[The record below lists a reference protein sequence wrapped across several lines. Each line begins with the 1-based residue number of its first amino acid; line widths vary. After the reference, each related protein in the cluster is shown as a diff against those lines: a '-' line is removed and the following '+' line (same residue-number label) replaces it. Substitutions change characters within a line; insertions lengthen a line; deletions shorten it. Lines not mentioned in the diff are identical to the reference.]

1 MRMTQWLA
9 LPAAIW
15 IAFAARAQTLST
27 GSGPAYPAKPVR
39 IIVPFA
45 RGRRTGSRRGGW
57 CWGGDGAQPPELWHS
72 VLRQF
77 AIALV
82 AGASLAAGPSFAQPY
97 PSKPVRIIVPFAPG
111 GATDIVTRILAQKLT
126 ETWGQQVLA
135 DNRAG
140 AGGNI
145 GAELAAKAPPDGY
158 TLFMTS
164 GSIVTANQYMY
175 KKLGWNPERD
185 LVAITNVASGP
196 QIVAV
201 NPSFPAKNIKE
212 MIAIAKARPG
222 EITFGSAGI
231 ATQTHLAAENFL
243 FAAGINA
250 VHIPY
255 KGEGPAIVDL
265 VAGQIIFATPNLSA
279 AIGFVQ
285 QGRLRALGVT
295 SKQRSPQLKNVPAI
309 AETLPGFENLG
320 WFGLMAPTGTPAA
333 VIEKVYRDTAK
344 ALEGADMRKRFEDLG
359 MVPVGNAPADFA
371 KAIREESGHWGKII
385 RARKLEV
392 N

>member
-15 IAFAARAQTLST
+15 IAFAAHAQT
-27 GSGPAYPAKPVR
+27 YPAKPVR
-39 IIVPFA
+39 IIVPF
-45 RGRRTGSRRGGW
+45 S
-57 CWGGDGAQPPELWHS
+57 
-72 VLRQF
+72 
-77 AIALV
+77 
-82 AGASLAAGPSFAQPY
+82 
-97 PSKPVRIIVPFAPG
+97 PG

-126 ETWGQQVLA
+126 EAWSQQILV

-140 AGGNI
+140 AGGNV
-145 GAELAAKAPPDGY
+145 GGELAAKAPADGY

-164 GSIVTANQYMY
+164 GSIVTANPYMY
-175 KKLGWNPERD
+175 KKLNWNPEKD

-201 NPSFPAKNIKE
+201 HPSFPAKSIKE
-212 MIAIAKARPG
+212 MIAIAKARPDT
-222 EITFGSAGI
+222 ITFGSAGVG
-231 ATQTHLAAENFL
+231 TQTHLAAENFL
-243 FAAGINA
+243 HTARINA
-250 VHIPY
+250 VHVPY
-255 KGEGPAIVDL
+255 KGEGPALVDL
-265 VAGQIIFATPNLSA
+265 IAGQIIFLTPNLSA
-279 AIGFVQ
+279 AIGYVQ

-295 SKQRSPQLKNVPAI
+295 SGKRVPQLKDVPAI

-333 VIEKVYRDTAK
+333 VIEKVYRDTAR
-344 ALEGADMRKRFEDLG
+344 ALEGVDLRKRFDDIG
-359 MVPVGNAPADFA
+359 MAPVGNAPADFA
-371 KAIREESGHWGKII
+371 KAIREESGRWAKII

>member
-1 MRMTQWLA
+1 MRIVKWIA
-9 LPAAIW
+9 LPAAIFM
-15 IAFAARAQTLST
+15 AGAAHAQT
-27 GSGPAYPAKPVR
+27 YPAKPVR
-39 IIVPFA
+39 V
-45 RGRRTGSRRGGW
+45 
-57 CWGGDGAQPPELWHS
+57 
-72 VLRQF
+72 
-77 AIALV
+77 
-82 AGASLAAGPSFAQPY
+82 
-97 PSKPVRIIVPFAPG
+97 IVPFAPG
-111 GATDIVTRILAQKLT
+111 GATDIVARLLAQKLT
-126 ETWGQQVLA
+126 ETWGQQVVA

-164 GSIVTANQYMY
+164 GSIVTANQHMY
-175 KKLGWNPERD
+175 KKLAWNPEKD

-201 NPSFPAKNIKE
+201 NPSFPAKNIKD
-212 MIAIAKARPG
+212 MIAIAKAKPG
-222 EITFGSAGI
+222 AITFGSAGV
-231 ATQTHLAAENFL
+231 ATQTHLAAESFL

-295 SKQRSPQLKNVPAI
+295 SKQRSSQLKDVPAI

-320 WFGLMAPTGTPAA
+320 WFGLMAPTGTPPA
-333 VIEKVYRDTAK
+333 VIDKVYRDTAK
-344 ALEGADMRKRFEDLG
+344 ALEGADLRKRLDDIG
-359 MVPVGNAPADFA
+359 MAPVANAPADFA
-371 KAIREESGHWGKII
+371 KAIREEALRWGKVI
-385 RARKLEV
+385 RERKLEV

>member
-1 MRMTQWLA
+1 MRDQEESMRIEKWIA
-9 LPAAIW
+9 LPAAIL
-15 IAFAARAQTLST
+15 IAFAAHAQT
-27 GSGPAYPAKPVR
+27 YPA
-39 IIVPFA
+39 
-45 RGRRTGSRRGGW
+45 
-57 CWGGDGAQPPELWHS
+57 
-72 VLRQF
+72 
-77 AIALV
+77 
-82 AGASLAAGPSFAQPY
+82 
-97 PSKPVRIIVPFAPG
+97 KPVRIIVPFAPG
-111 GATDIVTRILAQKLT
+111 GATDIVTRLLAQKLT
-126 ETWGQQVLA
+126 EAWGHQILV

-164 GSIVTANQYMY
+164 GSIVTANQHMY
-175 KKLGWNPERD
+175 KKLAWNPEKD

-201 NPSFPAKNIKE
+201 HPSFPAKNIKDL
-212 MIAIAKARPG
+212 IAIAKAKPG
-222 EITFGSAGI
+222 AVTFGSAGV

-265 VAGQIIFATPNLSA
+265 VAGQIIFVTPNLSA

-295 SKQRSPQLKNVPAI
+295 SRQRAPQLKDVPAV

-320 WFGLMAPTGTPAA
+320 WFGLMAPAGTPAA
-333 VIEKVYRDTAK
+333 VIDKVYRDTVK
-344 ALEGADMRKRFEDLG
+344 ALEGADLRKRFDDIG
-359 MVPVGNAPADFA
+359 MVPVGNPPANFA
-371 KAIREESGHWGKII
+371 KAIREESVRWGKVI
-385 RARKLEV
+385 RERKLEV

>member
-1 MRMTQWLA
+1 MRFAKWLLLPVAAWLA
-9 LPAAIW
+9 FTAH
-15 IAFAARAQTLST
+15 AQT
-27 GSGPAYPAKPVR
+27 YPA
-39 IIVPFA
+39 
-45 RGRRTGSRRGGW
+45 
-57 CWGGDGAQPPELWHS
+57 
-72 VLRQF
+72 
-77 AIALV
+77 
-82 AGASLAAGPSFAQPY
+82 
-97 PSKPVRIIVPFAPG
+97 KPVRIIVPFAPG
-111 GATDIVTRILAQKLT
+111 GATDIVTRLLAQKLT
-126 ETWGQQVLA
+126 EVWGQQVVA

-145 GAELAAKAPPDGY
+145 GGEHAAKAPPDGY

-164 GSIVTANQYMY
+164 GSIVTANPYMY
-175 KKLGWNPERD
+175 RKLAWNPEKD

-201 NPSFPAKNIKE
+201 HPSFPAKSIKE

-222 EITFGSAGI
+222 AITFGSAGV

-243 FAAGINA
+243 HTAGINA

-265 VAGQIIFATPNLSA
+265 VAGQIIFVTPNLSA

-295 SKQRSPQLKNVPAI
+295 SKQRAPQLKDVPAI

-333 VIEKVYRDTAK
+333 VIDKVYRDTAK
-344 ALEGADMRKRFEDLG
+344 ALEGADLRKRFDDIG
-359 MVPVGNAPADFA
+359 MAPVGNAPADFS
-371 KAIREESGHWGKII
+371 KAIREEAVRWARVI
-385 RARKLEV
+385 RERKLEV

>member
-1 MRMTQWLA
+1 MRIGIWIA
-9 LPAAIW
+9 LPAAIFM
-15 IAFAARAQTLST
+15 AGAAHAQT
-27 GSGPAYPAKPVR
+27 YPAKPVR
-39 IIVPFA
+39 VIVPF
-45 RGRRTGSRRGGW
+45 
-57 CWGGDGAQPPELWHS
+57 P
-72 VLRQF
+72 
-77 AIALV
+77 
-82 AGASLAAGPSFAQPY
+82 
-97 PSKPVRIIVPFAPG
+97 PG
-111 GATDIVTRILAQKLT
+111 GATDLVARLLAQKLT
-126 ETWGQQVLA
+126 ETWGQQVVA

-164 GSIVTANQYMY
+164 GSIVTANQHMY
-175 KKLGWNPERD
+175 KKLAWNPEKD

-201 NPSFPAKNIKE
+201 NPSFPAKNIKD
-212 MIAIAKARPG
+212 MIAIAKAKPG
-222 EITFGSAGI
+222 AITFGSAGVSS
-231 ATQTHLAAENFL
+231 QTHLAAESFL

-295 SKQRSPQLKNVPAI
+295 SKQRSSQLKDVPAI

-320 WFGLMAPTGTPAA
+320 WFGLMAPTGTPPA
-333 VIEKVYRDTAK
+333 VIDKVYRDTVK
-344 ALEGADMRKRFEDLG
+344 ALEGADLRKRLDDIG
-359 MVPVGNAPADFA
+359 MAPVGNAPADFA
-371 KAIREESGHWGKII
+371 KAIREESLRWGKVI
-385 RARKLEV
+385 RERKLEV